1 MALTKVSGPL
11 LHGSN
16 DNLGNYVIN
25 NITGAAA
32 TFTGN
37 VSVGGTLTY
46 DDVTNVESVGIVTAK
61 GGLHVGAGGTII
73 YALSEDGGKIGIN
86 TTDASHLFTVYAQ
99 SGSSTIA
106 RFKAF
111 NRNSNFDIHTDASSH
126 GQAYV
131 RNNIGAIKVA
141 LNSNGDSYFTGGDVG
156 IGTNSPT
163 DILDVFSVTDPTIR
177 SRSGLSTVG
186 ANMEICGGSSND
198 SQLILSSGTTS
209 KYQFF
214 RDGSQSD
221 DLRIYDSTNSLDI
234 IRYRHGGYL
243 HFGLNG
249 KERVRIN
256 DSGYV
261 GINTTVMSNAERLA
275 VRLANDEMFEL
286 RSDAQELFQVW
297 KEGSTEECRLN
308 LKHNGSTKIHLRGN
322 GSSYFNGG
330 EVGINTT
337 VVPYGH
343 FAVDHGQYGLTRISE
358 YSHILVQNKNA
369 STTEF
374 WNFAP
379 RDDGSVTIGRG
390 VPATGGIINDKK
402 LIITS
407 DGRLSL
413 GVGASPGSY
422 PVGGTARQVQAEI
435 KGAIDTGNNKHD
447 GSLAINCTNN
457 NANLHL
463 IRSDNNQSDNVGLS
477 NISFSGFDGTDYH
490 VGAQISAQRDA
501 AGGDNDIP
509 ARLVFLTT
517 ADGESQPTERLR
529 IDSLGRVGI
538 NTDTH
543 PDTSSAL
550 SITNGQTGSDH
561 CILDIRCNDNETS
574 RIYFSEV
581 STSANGSIRYRYT
594 GDDNYMSFYTN
605 GSSSSEERLRI
616 TKLGHISIISGNLE
630 FANGAGIDFSNV
642 PDGSRSIDSDGN
654 KLDDYEEGSFTP
666 YYYTQNSLLT
676 AGYISQDGKYTKIGR
691 FVHFQIYLRLSS
703 KSGGSGH
710 LRIYGL
716 PFTSSSATGAAYGG
730 GVVAYTNNWDNDTI
744 DRIMVGSG
752 SDQVQLFVGQSSGTN
767 VNAGAGNLNSD
778 TQLRIFGSY
787 QV

>member
-1 MALTKVSGPL
+1 MTGSQDTSSGEHTQTLAVDSGLGANQIVQLNGDGRLPAIDGSLLTNLPGGGGGGSSLNIQDEGTALST
-11 LHGSN
+11 
-16 DNLGNYVIN
+16 
-25 NITGAAA
+25 AA
-32 TFTGN
+32 T
-37 VSVGGTLTY
+37 TL
-46 DDVTNVESVGIVTAK
+46 NF
-61 GGLHVGAGGTII
+61 VGAGVTASGTGATKTITINGGSGSGYSDSDVDLHLNQSGPTPGYVLTWNGSDYAWTANGTGSGLGDMVDDTTPQLGGNLDLNGNDIVTGANRVTFADSGVCSFMDFTVTHFGQNNNTVLSSVKSINMFLDSNGGDSGQAFRI
-73 YALSEDGGKIGIN
+73 YNNIDPDTATTESDYIFKVEEDGDVVIKGTFRSEQAGAPIM
-86 TTDASHLFTVYAQ
+86 TS
-99 SGSSTIA
+99 
-106 RFKAF
+106 
-111 NRNSNFDIHTDASSH
+111 ASSLTL
-126 GQAYV
+126 QATT
-131 RNNIGAIKVA
+131 RTSI
-141 LNSNGDSYFTGGDVG
+141 
-156 IGTNSPT
+156 
-163 DILDVFSVTDPTIR
+163 
-177 SRSGLSTVG
+177 
-186 ANMEICGGSSND
+186 ANTPL
-198 SQLILSSGTTS
+198 QLESFTTS
-209 KYQFF
+209 
-214 RDGSQSD
+214 
-221 DLRIYDSTNSLDI
+221 
-234 IRYRHGGYL
+234 
-243 HFGLNG
+243 
-249 KERVRIN
+249 
-256 DSGYV
+256 
-261 GINTTVMSNAERLA
+261 A
-275 VRLANDEMFEL
+275 
-286 RSDAQELFQVW
+286 
-297 KEGSTEECRLN
+297 
-308 LKHNGSTKIHLRGN
+308 
-322 GSSYFNGG
+322 
-330 EVGINTT
+330 
-337 VVPYGH
+337 
-343 FAVDHGQYGLTRISE
+343 
-358 YSHILVQNKNA
+358 
-369 STTEF
+369 
-374 WNFAP
+374 
-379 RDDGSVTIGRG
+379 
-390 VPATGGIINDKK
+390 
-402 LIITS
+402 
-407 DGRLSL
+407 
-413 GVGASPGSY
+413 
-422 PVGGTARQVQAEI
+422 
-435 KGAIDTGNNKHD
+435 
-447 GSLAINCTNN
+447 
-457 NANLHL
+457 
-463 IRSDNNQSDNVGLS
+463 
-477 NISFSGFDGTDYH
+477 
-490 VGAQISAQRDA
+490 RDA
-501 AGGDNDIP
+501 
-509 ARLVFLTT
+509 LTT